1 MPSQLGITEKP
12 EKIAEDNDPDC
23 DPEYK
28 ASFQRKYDL
37 LKTLLMRYV
46 FEKVP
51 VLKLEKEIAKRILVY
66 AQDSFFKHLR
76 LYEFVFNNTTA
87 NEMKRINFTV
97 ETVKTAKPL

>member
-1 MPSQLGITEKP
+1 
-12 EKIAEDNDPDC
+12 
-23 DPEYK
+23 
-28 ASFQRKYDL
+28 
-37 LKTLLMRYV
+37 MRYV

-51 VLKLEKEIAKRILVY
+51 LLKLEKEIAKRILVY